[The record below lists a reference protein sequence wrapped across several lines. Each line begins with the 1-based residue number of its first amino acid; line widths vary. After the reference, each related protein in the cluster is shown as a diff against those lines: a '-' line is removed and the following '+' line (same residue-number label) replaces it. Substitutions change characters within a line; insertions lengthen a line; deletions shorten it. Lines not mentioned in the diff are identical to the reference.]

1 MNDLVIRNAS
11 GILTGLKGPQER
23 RTGDIRIRAGRI
35 VSIGHVPEQA
45 GDTVLDAKGGVI
57 TPGLV
62 STHHHLFQS
71 MLKGIPTAINAPLEK
86 WLRLVPNTYWRYLD
100 EDTLQTAA
108 QVGMVELLLSGCTT
122 VVDHHYLFAR
132 SYQYDPAAV
141 LFETAEKL
149 GMRLVLARGGTTR
162 TRKFDTDE
170 IVPAPTE
177 TLDEML
183 KRVSDLVSRYHD
195 PAPDSS
201 RRIAI
206 APNTPTWGVTPDELR
221 ALAEGARSMGIGL
234 HTHLSETENYVKYCN
249 EVYGMRPVQFVG
261 EHGWLGP
268 DVWFAHLVHLDAS
281 EIALLAQ
288 TQTGMA
294 HCPQSNGRLGS
305 GIAPAPAL
313 EQAGG
318 RVSLAVDG
326 AASNEACDMGA
337 EMHTAWLLHRFVHG
351 ADAIRCE
358 DVVRWSSHE
367 GARILRLPDIGTVA
381 EGMVADLVVH
391 DINHP
396 RHAGLADPLIA
407 PVASGAACVRHVLK
421 AGKPVVYDGVIKGVD
436 VPELMQHSRQV
447 VKRLAQAVSV

>member
-23 RTGDIRIRAGRI
+23 RVGDIRIRAGRI
-35 VSIGHVPEQA
+35 ASIGHIPEQA
-45 GDTVLDAKGGVI
+45 GDTVLDAQGGVI

-71 MLKGIPTAINAPLEK
+71 MLKGIPSAINAPLEK

-108 QVGMVELLLSGCTT
+108 QVGMAELLLSGCTT

-141 LFETAEKL
+141 LFETAEKM

-162 TRKFDTDE
+162 ARKFDTDE

-177 TLDEML
+177 TLDDML
-183 KRVSDLVSRYHD
+183 KQVSDLVSRYHD

-221 ALAEGARSMGIGL
+221 TLAEAARSMGIGL

-249 EVYGMRPVQFVG
+249 EMYGMRPVQFVG

-337 EMHTAWLLHRFVHG
+337 EMHMAWLLHRFVHG

-358 DVVRWSSHE
+358 DVVRWSSYE
-367 GARILRLPDIGTVA
+367 GARILGLPDIGSVA

-407 PVASGAACVRHVLK
+407 PVASGAATVRHVLK
-421 AGKPVVYDGVIKGVD
+421 AGKPVVYEGMIKGLNM
-436 VPELMQHSRQV
+436 PELMQHSRQV